1 MAEPAQKHR
10 TALSRRRIA
19 TQTVFFLAFVY
30 LTLTVT
36 FSWPSLIGSD
46 FFFRFDPLLW
56 LTGSIAGRDLAP
68 FALSAFLLLAIT
80 FLFGRVFCGWICPL
94 GTIIDGVRVRGKRNT
109 RGRDRWVQP
118 RWGLGI
124 LAALIGLALV
134 GVNLSGWLDPLVITG
149 RTIHAAA
156 RWQPIGWAALF
167 AWAAFACAVLLTL
180 VAPRYWCRTLCP
192 LGALLSLVSRWS
204 LWDRHVSKTCNDCG
218 ACTTV
223 CPMGQ
228 SPDERTSQQC
238 LVCGRCESACGR
250 NSIGFGW
257 AIATVENFESDRS
270 LTAAVAKPVDSHRR
284 RWLGGALAGLG
295 AVSVGAAT
303 GWGFSGTRRSIPVR
317 PPGTGV
323 ERHFIARCVGCGACM
338 AACPTGG
345 LIPLMT
351 LERLDAV
358 FTPQLVPR
366 IGPCLPECTRC
377 GQVCPTE
384 AIADLPIDQKW
395 RRPIGTARIDR
406 DRCLPWAT
414 GERCVICVD
423 ACPAEFD
430 AIELRQIEPR
440 TFRPFVE
447 PSRCTGCGICEH
459 QCPVDGVSAVRV
471 TPQETTG
478 ECVVQAKSWG
488 RDQ

>member
-1 MAEPAQKHR
+1 MDEPVRNQRKS
-10 TALSRRRIA
+10 LPWRRVA
-19 TQTVFFLAFVY
+19 TQTVCFLLFAY

-36 FSWPSLIGSD
+36 FSWPSLVDSEL
-46 FFFRFDPLLW
+46 FFRWDPLLW
-56 LTGSIAGRDLAP
+56 LTGSIAGRELAP
-68 FALSAFLLLAIT
+68 FALWSFSLLLLTFLL
-80 FLFGRVFCGWICPL
+80 GRVFCGWVCPL
-94 GTIIDGVRVRGKRNT
+94 GTIIDVVRVRR
-109 RGRDRWVQP
+109 RRQRVGRDRFVQP
-118 RWGLGI
+118 RWGLAI
-124 LAALIGLALV
+124 LAGLIGLALA

-156 RWQPIGWAALF
+156 RWQPFGWAALF
-167 AWAAFACAVLLTL
+167 AWAIFACAVLLTW

-192 LGALLSLVSRWS
+192 LGALLSLVSRWP
-204 LWDRHVSKTCNDCG
+204 LWDRRVSQTCNDCG
-218 ACTTV
+218 ACVTA

-228 SPDERTSQQC
+228 SWEQRASDLC
-238 LVCGRCESACGR
+238 LVCGRCEAACR
-250 NSIGFGW
+250 RDAIGFGW
-257 AIATVENFESDRS
+257 RLGKIKDSPSDRFPP
-270 LTAAVAKPVDSHRR
+270 TAVAPTAVAPAVDSRRR
-284 RWLGGALAGLG
+284 RWLGGMLTGVG
-295 AVSVGAAT
+295 AVAVGAAT
-303 GWGFSGTRRSIPVR
+303 GWGRARDPRSVPVR

-345 LIPLMT
+345 LLPLMQ
-351 LERLDAV
+351 LDRLDAV

-384 AIADLPIDQKW
+384 AIADLPVDQKW

-423 ACPAEFD
+423 ACPAEFE
-430 AIELRQIEPR
+430 AIELRPVKPR

-459 QCPVDGVSAVRV
+459 QCPVAGVSAIRI
-471 TPQETTG
+471 TN
-478 ECVVQAKSWG
+478 
-488 RDQ
+488 R